1 MWQFSETIDGLA
13 EACTALGTP
22 ITGGNVS
29 FYNETLGK
37 SIYPTP
43 VIGVLGILDD
53 ASRVLKIA
61 FRNEG
66 DLIVLLDG
74 SNSPVGAQHAAPV
87 LGNQT
92 PALAREFSSSEYSK
106 TIAGIVA
113 GEPPAIDLAAEKR
126 LQDCLVALAA
136 EGAVQ
141 SAHDISDGGLAVT
154 LAESCFA
161 HIVDQPNACHPESPR
176 LLRSEGSAFSA
187 LGAIANLGDEPSA
200 TEAAAF
206 NERGARAIVSV
217 TPSKLAHVLN
227 TARQY
232 NVAAQ
237 ELGQVTRDGSFRIEH
252 KGRAVIDS
260 SVESLRDAWAHSL
273 ERIIAGRQT

>member
-61 FRNEG
+61 FREAG
-66 DLIVLLDG
+66 EVILLLDG
-74 SNSPVGAQHAAPV
+74 SLDPVISSAARNLSSSAKLAQ
-87 LGNQT
+87 
-92 PALAREFSSSEYSK
+92 EFSSSEYSK
-106 TIAGIVA
+106 TISAIIA
-113 GEPPAIDLAAEKR
+113 GEPPAIDLTAEKR
-126 LQDCLVALAA
+126 LIDCLVALAA
-136 EGAVQ
+136 GSSLQ

-161 HIVDQPNACHPESPR
+161 HTVDQPNACHPESPR
-176 LLRSEGSAFSA
+176 LLRGEGSAFSS
-187 LGAIANLGDEPSA
+187 LGAIANLPDDSLPAEHA
-200 TEAAAF
+200 LF
-206 NERGARAIVSV
+206 NESGARAIVSV
-217 TPSKLAHVLN
+217 SPSKLAAVLD

-232 NVAAQ
+232 NVAAH
-237 ELGQVTRDGSFRIEH
+237 ELGKVTRDGSFRIEH

-260 SVESLRDAWAHSL
+260 SIEALSDAWAHSL
-273 ERIIAGRQT
+273 ERTLTSK